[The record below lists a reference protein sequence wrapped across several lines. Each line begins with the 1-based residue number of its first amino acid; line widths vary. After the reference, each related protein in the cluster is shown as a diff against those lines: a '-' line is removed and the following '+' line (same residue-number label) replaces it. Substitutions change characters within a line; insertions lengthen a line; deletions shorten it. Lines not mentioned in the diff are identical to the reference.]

1 MRSFK
6 SLSGVAAGVLLAMA
20 GGAQAAT
27 TPAQFTVTANV
38 AANCL
43 VSTTN
48 MNFGIFNGVGNLTGT
63 ADINV
68 RCTDG
73 VGYTIGLDVGT
84 GGGNIA
90 TGRLLDGPGAETL
103 TYNLYSDPAHTV
115 IWGFALADR
124 VGATGTGLA
133 LANEFTHQVN
143 GQLLAAG
150 NEGAAVGAYTSTIGV
165 TVEY

>member
-6 SLSGVAAGVLLAMA
+6 VLSGVAAGVLLAMA
-20 GGAQAAT
+20 GGTQAAT
-27 TPAQFTVTANV
+27 TLSSFTVTANV

-48 MNFGIFNGVGNLTGT
+48 MNFGTFNGVANLTT
-63 ADINV
+63 TSNVNV

-73 VGYTIGLDVGT
+73 VGYTVALDVGT
-84 GGGNIA
+84 GGGAIA

-103 TYNLYSDPAHTV
+103 TYNLYSDPAFTNV
-115 IWGFALADR
+115 WGTAAADR
-124 VGATGTGLA
+124 IGATGTGLA
-133 LANEFTHQVN
+133 AANEFTHVVH
-143 GQLLAAG
+143 GRLLAAG
-150 NEGAAVGAYTSTIGV
+150 NEGAAVVAYASTIGV